1 MYIILGR
8 KKYVKRN
15 VAKEACSDIAI
26 IDFHKTDPL
35 LLKHLEPVMTA
46 APCCRVSTPTLK

>member
-15 VAKEACSDIAI
+15 VVKEAGYDIAI
-26 IDFHKTDPL
+26 IDFHKL
-35 LLKHLEPVMTA
+35 
-46 APCCRVSTPTLK
+46 TPFC